1 MKKEETLEKE
11 IPVEETTEETVEE
24 KVEEKVEEV
33 SPLEILEE
41 KVKTLEEENAKLAD
55 QMLRR
60 MAETDNYRKRLAKDK
75 EDAVDYANT
84 NLIKELLQFLDNL
97 DRTIDAAKKGG
108 SVEALS
114 EGVEMI
120 RNQLLST
127 LEKKWGLAIIDPQG
141 SDFNPDEHE
150 ACMATVDPELKT
162 ETVLDVLQKGY
173 KLHSRVLRPAKVR
186 IGKPE

>member
-1 MKKEETLEKE
+1 MKKDETLEKE
-11 IPVEETTEETVEE
+11 IPVEETTEE
-24 KVEEKVEEV
+24 KVEEV
-33 SPLEILEE
+33 SQEEILEE

-55 QMLRR
+55 QMLRQR
-60 MAETDNYRKRLAKDK
+60 ADLENYRKRLIREK
-75 EDAVDYANT
+75 EDAVLFANT
-84 NLIKELLQFLDNL
+84 RLIQDLLQFMDNL
-97 DRTIDAAKKGG
+97 DRAIEAAKNGG

-120 RNQLLST
+120 RDQLLSS
-127 LEKKWGLAIIDPQG
+127 LEKNWGLEAIDPKG

-173 KLHSRVLRPAKVR
+173 KLHSRVIRPAKVR

>member
-11 IPVEETTEETVEE
+11 IPVEETVEE
-24 KVEEKVEEV
+24 KTEEKVEEV
-33 SPLEILEE
+33 SQQEILEE
-41 KVKTLEEENAKLAD
+41 KVKNLEEENAKLAD
-55 QMLRR
+55 QMLRQR
-60 MAETDNYRKRLAKDK
+60 ADLENYRKRLVREK
-75 EDAVDYANT
+75 EDAVLFANT
-84 NLIKELLQFLDNL
+84 KLIEDLLQFLDNL
-97 DRTIDAAKKGG
+97 ERAIAAAKNGG

-120 RNQLLST
+120 RVQLLSS
-127 LEKKWGLAIIDPQG
+127 LEKNWGLETIDPKG
-141 SDFNPDEHE
+141 ADFNPDEHE

-173 KLHSRVLRPAKVR
+173 KLHSRVIRPAKVR